1 MHSKCNLN
9 HSQQFSEKLVY
20 NTVFL
25 YINMSIIYV
34 CEYTI
39 KWYSQERNVLEVIN
53 ESSDTR
59 S

>member
-39 KWYSQERNVLEVIN
+39 KWYNQEGNVLK
-53 ESSDTR
+53 R
-59 S
+59 W